1 VKVELI
7 NSQINIGRDKL
18 FDILRNENMLVKPRK
33 RRVFTTQSF
42 HWLKKYKN
50 LIENLTVTRPNQ
62 VWVSDITYLI
72 YEENTW
78 FLYLITDVYSQKIVG
93 WFLSKSLKAI
103 SANKALNQA
112 IKANEIEA
120 NSLIHHSD
128 RGVQYCSNEYVN
140 ILNSKQ
146 ILISMT
152 KPASPQENAIA
163 ERINGILKEEWLY
176 DLNLNVKKDIEQQIK
191 EIISIYNTKRPHNTL
206 NGLTPIQVHEQ
217 GFLRHKTERIIGKT
231 YKYKKV
237 EPKTNSVQPQII
249 KNAIGPNGYPSA
261 GCSSAEP
268 ASVSPWSCKYKLKY
282 GSTFN

>member
-1 VKVELI
+1 
-7 NSQINIGRDKL
+7 
-18 FDILRNENMLVKPRK
+18 MLVKPRK

-93 WFLSKSLKAI
+93 WFLSKSLKVI

-237 EPKTNSVQPQII
+237 EPKTNSRSEERRVG
-249 KNAIGPNGYPSA
+249 KES
-261 GCSSAEP
+261 
-268 ASVSPWSCKYKLKY
+268 KYRK
-282 GSTFN
+282 